1 LRETGKI
8 FADFYRAVFGC
19 TPKPPKRKQEG
30 EWLEQGTGVKDAS
43 LEGVH
48 LLLPGHGDEGPT
60 LEIYTYGNLL
70 SSPVGPANRRGLGHI
85 AFEVADV
92 HATAQSVVGHG
103 GSLAGAVTERE
114 IEGIGVVTFVYAR
127 DPEGNLIEL
136 QCWRRSKL
144 SNP

>member
-70 SSPVGPANRRGLGHI
+70 S
-85 AFEVADV
+85 
-92 HATAQSVVGHG
+92 
-103 GSLAGAVTERE
+103 AVTERE